1 MRMPLGRGQT
11 DPVLGQDVLGYR
23 IERLIGAGGMG
34 SVYEGVH
41 PKIGQRVA
49 IKVLSPEV
57 SRDEEAVRRFVHE
70 ARAASR
76 VEHPS
81 LVKIFNHGQ
90 LADETAYIMMEY
102 VPGESL
108 RDRLL
113 RLAQQGERISVSEA
127 VQFAQQIAA
136 VLSAVHQKG
145 IVHRDLKPAN
155 LIITP
160 DSMVPGGERIK
171 VVDFGIAK
179 FDSGT
184 ETEVGQTTVGKFLGT
199 ALYASPEVCQMA
211 GEVSAKSDVYALGV
225 ILYEMLAGKPPFHA
239 PQPGMVIGMHLFK
252 EPPPLSQAAPQTP
265 ESLCDLI
272 HLLLDKSPERRPSMQ
287 TVAERLSALELGS
300 ATLPP
305 RVQRSHGV
313 VIVGTAALLG
323 LAVPTGVVLWRQSH
337 SPVRVLP
344 LQDSP
349 SSKSSLS
356 SIGTK
361 PPSPIAVPVSPTAS
375 TTPPLAAGNPSN
387 QRKPER
393 GDAKPI
399 PAARSTPGQQ
409 VKKKEAAPVK
419 PIAPPTKTTTSPGEQ
434 APLKSPAPIKAPA
447 PTRKDRYNDDDEA
460 IHG

>member
-1 MRMPLGRGQT
+1 MRMPLARDQI
-11 DPVLGQDVLGYR
+11 DPILGQDVLGYR

-108 RDRLL
+108 RERLT
-113 RLAQQGERISVSEA
+113 RLAQQGERISVSAA
-127 VQFAQQIAA
+127 VQFAQQIAT
-136 VLSAVHQKG
+136 VLSVVHQKG
-145 IVHRDLKPAN
+145 IIHRDLKPAN

-160 DSMVPGGERIK
+160 DSMVTGRERIK

-265 ESLCDLI
+265 ESLCELI

-287 TVAERLSALELGS
+287 TVAERLSALELG
-300 ATLPP
+300 AAAPP
-305 RVQRSHGV
+305 PQVQRNRRV

-323 LAVPTGVVLWRQSH
+323 LAVPTGVVLWRQLH
-337 SPVRVLP
+337 SPVRVVP
-344 LQDSP
+344 VQDAQTN
-349 SSKSSLS
+349 KSSLS
-356 SIGTK
+356 SVETR
-361 PPSPIAVPVSPTAS
+361 PSIPVAVPVGPTAS
-375 TTPPLAAGNPSN
+375 PPIPLAASKPSN
-387 QRKPER
+387 ERKPEGVATKPLR
-393 GDAKPI
+393 AAKP
-399 PAARSTPGQQ
+399 APGQQ
-409 VKKKEAAPVK
+409 VKKKEAA
-419 PIAPPTKTTTSPGEQ
+419 PIAPPTKTTTSPGEL
-434 APLKSPAPIKAPA
+434 APPKSPTPIKAPA